1 MKIIFFLK
9 IKFLVFI
16 KMNLV
21 AAHCQRSKDL
31 WLRMLAE
38 CQQRKADDFI
48 TTCYNNSK
56 YFISTIKIV

>member
-1 MKIIFFLK
+1 MRLFF
-9 IKFLVFI
+9 FI

-31 WLRMLAE
+31 WLRVLAE
-38 CQQRKADDFI
+38 CQQRKVDDLI

-56 YFISTIKIV
+56 YSFIQKPFFYYKNS